1 MFYNQKHF
9 QIMSLTKSTLTKA
22 FNNLFIQF
30 LEEVI
35 EIVPENKDIRT
46 AKTYF
51 EMLRNLNPAL
61 IIKVWYLNVYSP
73 YKDVIDRG
81 DIVSF
86 LIEKDYN
93 SDLVELENANE
104 VLEIVHQLRKPIS
117 EMSENNRQKTMEYIK
132 SLSKLSDG
140 YNSM

>member
-1 MFYNQKHF
+1 MS
-9 QIMSLTKSTLTKA
+9 QILTKSTISKA

-35 EIVPENKDIRT
+35 EIVPENKEIKT
-46 AKTYF
+46 AKSYF
-51 EMLRNLNPAL
+51 EMLKKLNPAL
-61 IIKVWYLNVYSP
+61 IIKVWYVNIYVP
-73 YKDVIDRG
+73 YKEVIDRD

-86 LIEKDYN
+86 LVEKDYS

-132 SLSKLSDG
+132 SLSKLSEG
-140 YNSM
+140 YSNL